1 MEKSL
6 VLIKPDAVQRGLAG
20 EIISRLE
27 KKGLKIVA
35 MKMLRMDGALAQR
48 HYAVH
53 TGKAFFNDLV
63 DFITSG
69 PVIAVVFQGRNAVEV
84 IRQVM
89 VITSGPVIAVVFQG
103 RNAVEVIRQVMG
115 ATDPAKAS
123 SGTIRGDFGI
133 DIGHNLMHGSDSLD
147 NASGEIDLFF
157 SAEEILSYDRDLD
170 NWIY

>member
-35 MKMLRMDGALAQR
+35 IRMLRMDRSLAER

-53 TGKAFFNDLV
+53 KGKGFFDDLV

-69 PVIAVVFQGRNAVEV
+69 PVIAVIFQSENAVEIV
-84 IRQVM
+84 RQM
-89 VITSGPVIAVVFQG
+89 
-103 RNAVEVIRQVMG
+103 MG
-115 ATDPAKAS
+115 ATDPAKADA
-123 SGTIRGDFGI
+123 GTIRGGFGI
-133 DIGHNLMHGSDSLD
+133 DIGHNLVHGSDSLQ
-147 NASGEIDLFF
+147 NASEEIDLFF
-157 SAEEILSYDRDLD
+157 SADEILDYGRTLD
-170 NWIY
+170 TWIY

>member
-27 KKGLKIVA
+27 KKGLSIVA
-35 MKMLRMDGALAQR
+35 MKMLHMDRALAQQ

-53 TGKAFFNDLV
+53 TGKAFFDGLV

-69 PVIAVVFQGRNAVEV
+69 PVIA
-84 IRQVM
+84 I
-89 VITSGPVIAVVFQG
+89 VFQG

-133 DIGHNLMHGSDSLD
+133 DIGQNLVHGSDSLD
-147 NASGEIDLFF
+147 NASGETDLFF

-170 NWIY
+170 NRIY